1 MLFNSYIFIFG
12 FLPVTVCVFFALG
25 RFSPSAAR
33 AWLMLASL
41 YFYAGWSSD
50 YLWLILGSILFN
62 FTIGSGIGAARAVG
76 RPRVTRAVLTLGV
89 VGNLALLGYYKY
101 ADFFIANA
109 DLVLGTQWNLMHIV
123 LPLGISFFTFTQIA
137 YLVDA
142 SRGEVEAHEG
152 SRTGGFINYALF
164 VTYFPHLLAGPII
177 HHKAV
182 MPQFRRAETFRPDVM
197 MIATGL
203 TIFTIGL
210 AKKVL
215 IADGFVE
222 TVGAVFHATQ
232 APLFYDA
239 WVGALA
245 YTLQLYFDFSA
256 YSDMA
261 IGLSLIIGVRLP
273 LNFNSPYKA
282 ANIIDFWRRWHMT
295 LSTFLRD
302 YLYIPLGGN
311 RKGPKRRYVNLYLTM
326 LLGGFWHGAGWTFII
341 WGALHGLYLVINHGW
356 RAIRPGA
363 AAVPI
368 WQRFLFRALTFL
380 AVVVAWVFFRA
391 PDVASALSILSGMAG
406 LNHFSVDG
414 TYSLLKIDGDAA
426 WKIAAALAIVFLLP
440 NSQEIV
446 GVRVIDPDGSA
457 TSGGSVLGRVAS
469 RLRWAATPA
478 SGILMGVL
486 FFVCLLKLRQ
496 VSEFIYYQF

>member
-1 MLFNSYIFIFG
+1 MSSAVTSAPAPGEGAFG
-12 FLPVTVCVFFALG
+12 LEPGALQALRGFFDATEGLQRVWVFGSRARDDWRARSDLDLALDA
-25 RFSPSAAR
+25 P
-33 AWLMLASL
+33 
-41 YFYAGWSSD
+41 GWSAKDFLRIKERMKDLPIVYPLDVVHWQGVSTPEFVAQIERD
-50 YLWLILGSILFN
+50 RKLLWEPRR
-62 FTIGSGIGAARAVG
+62 GAVSL
-76 RPRVTRAVLTLGV
+76 PRTLGATDLKKFQDESLQKLDAFV
-89 VGNLALLGYYKY
+89 SELRARKQES
-101 ADFFIANA
+101 D
-109 DLVLGTQWNLMHIV
+109 DLVAATTQFKAMESMQDSLRTAADYPRHAW
-123 LPLGISFFTFTQIA
+123 
-137 YLVDA
+137 DA
-142 SRGEVEAHEG
+142 LR
-152 SRTGGFINYALF
+152 
-164 VTYFPHLLAGPII
+164 
-177 HHKAV
+177 KA
-182 MPQFRRAETFRPDVM
+182 
-197 MIATGL
+197 
-203 TIFTIGL
+203 
-210 AKKVL
+210 
-215 IADGFVE
+215 
-222 TVGAVFHATQ
+222 
-232 APLFYDA
+232 
-239 WVGALA
+239 GALA

-414 TYSLLKIDGDAA
+414 AYSLLKIDGDAA

-457 TSGGSVLGRVAS
+457 TSGGGVLGRVAS
-469 RLRWAATPA
+469 RMRWAATPA
-478 SGILMGVL
+478 SGILMGAL

>member
-1 MLFNSYIFIFG
+1 MLFNSYGFIFG
-12 FLPVTVCVFFALG
+12 FLPVTVFVFFALG
-25 RFSPSAAR
+25 RFWPVAAR

-62 FTIGSGIGAARAVG
+62 FTIGSGIGVARAAV
-76 RPRVTRAVLTLGV
+76 RPRATRAILTLGV
-89 VGNLALLGYYKY
+89 TGNLALLGYYKY

-152 SRTGGFINYALF
+152 SRAGGFINYALF

-182 MPQFRRAETFRPDVM
+182 MSQFRWAETFRPDAT

-222 TVGAVFHATQ
+222 TVGVVFHASE

-239 WVGALA
+239 WAGALA

-261 IGLSLIIGVRLP
+261 IGLSLLIGVRLP

-341 WGALHGLYLVINHGW
+341 WGGLHGLYLVINHGW
-356 RAIRPGA
+356 RAIRPGVSD
-363 AAVPI
+363 VPV
-368 WQRFLFRALTFL
+368 WQRFLFKVLTFI

-391 PDVASALSILSGMAG
+391 PDVAGAMSILSGMAG
-406 LNHFSVDG
+406 LNHFSAG
-414 TYSLLKIDGDAA
+414 GAYSVLGIDRDAM
-426 WKIAAALAIVFLLP
+426 WKIAVGLAIVFLLP

-446 GVRVIDPDGSA
+446 GARVIDPE
-457 TSGGSVLGRVAS
+457 AS
-469 RLRWAATPA
+469 DETGEGLLARAASHLRWVATPA
-478 SGILMGVL
+478 SGLLMGVL